1 MTITIKIKSLL
12 GRIALA
18 VAALLFSIGFAAII
32 VPHFVVRSM
41 ADRRIVIGR
50 EALASASVRLP
61 GSPRVQF
68 RLAEAVMAEPAGTQI
83 LAHAQASAAR
93 AVSLSPWDYRNW
105 RLLAVAEDSLGKSE
119 EAEKALRAA
128 AKLAPNY
135 VEVNWELANLL
146 LRQGKLND
154 SVEPF
159 RVATTANNELLPSA
173 YDLLWQASGGNLS
186 PLKTLAEGDAKMQLG
201 LTQFLAEQ
209 SQADAATGIYRGIDA
224 SAKISSPSAAAFI
237 SSMLKVNP
245 RAARELW
252 LDTVKAVNPQATAD
266 GLIWN
271 GGFEAESLKQFNQFD
286 WTISASD
293 YARIGFDRSGGR
305 GGGRAIKVSFAG
317 RDTTR
322 LEGEI
327 KQLVALRPGARY
339 RLECYAK
346 AQNLVT
352 PEGPRLTLLTANGL
366 VAVSDPV
373 AAGSGDWQNL
383 AITFTAPAEPAAYV
397 TIVRKPRFSYDE
409 PTRGIIWFDDFK
421 LTEA

>member
-1 MTITIKIKSLL
+1 MTISIKIKSLL

-18 VAALLFSIGFAAII
+18 VAALLFSVGSTGII
-32 VPHFVVRSM
+32 ISHFVVRTM
-41 ADRRIVIGR
+41 ADHRIVIGR
-50 EALASASVRLP
+50 ETLASASVRLP

-68 RLAEAVMAEPAGTQI
+68 RLAEAKMTEPSGTQI
-83 LAHAQASAAR
+83 PEAQLSAAR
-93 AVSLSPWDYRNW
+93 AVNLSPWNYRYW
-105 RLLAVAEDSLGKSE
+105 QVLAVAEESLGKSE
-119 EAEKALRAA
+119 EAERALRAA

-135 VEVNWELANLL
+135 VEVNWELANLM
-146 LRQGKLND
+146 LRQGKLNE
-154 SVEPF
+154 SLGPF
-159 RVATTANNELLPSA
+159 RVATKANNELLPSA

-186 PLKTLAEGDAKMQLG
+186 LLTTLADSDAKMQLG
-201 LTQFLAEQ
+201 LTQFLVEQ
-209 SQADAATGIYRGIDA
+209 SQADAATVIYRGIDA
-224 SAKISSPSAAAFI
+224 RAKISSPSAAAFI

-245 RAARELW
+245 QAARALW
-252 LDTVKAVNPQATAD
+252 LDTMKAVSPQPAAD

-271 GGFEAESLKQFNQFD
+271 GGFEVDSLKQFNHFD

-305 GGGRAIKVSFAG
+305 GGGRSLKVSFAG

-327 KQLVALRPGARY
+327 KQLVVLRPGARY

-352 PEGPRLTLLTANGL
+352 PEGPRLGMLTANGL

-373 AAGSGDWQNL
+373 EAGSSDWQNL
-383 AITFTAPAEPAAYV
+383 VVTFIAPAEAAAYV